1 MFLRYGSGDSSEVAL
16 IGIHSGTDWSGSPL
30 FSKLERMKSDLGG
43 TWTVKAHEPTPDPIE
58 PLSVSITGPGD
69 VQPGSQCRLSYVAV
83 PRGGTWG
90 HTSYVW
96 QTDGTIIFNNGNA
109 IDVYFTGTGS
119 QRVIVTVTD
128 SNGSQATT
136 TLYVTVSATGTAC
149 N

>member
-1 MFLRYGSGDSSEVAL
+1 M
-16 IGIHSGTDWSGSPL
+16 
-30 FSKLERMKSDLGG
+30 
-43 TWTVKAHEPTPDPIE
+43 
-58 PLSVSITGPGD
+58 
-69 VQPGSQCRLSYVAV
+69 

-90 HTSYVW
+90 YTSYVW

-109 IDVYFTGTGS
+109 IDVYFNSTGS

-149 N
+149 I